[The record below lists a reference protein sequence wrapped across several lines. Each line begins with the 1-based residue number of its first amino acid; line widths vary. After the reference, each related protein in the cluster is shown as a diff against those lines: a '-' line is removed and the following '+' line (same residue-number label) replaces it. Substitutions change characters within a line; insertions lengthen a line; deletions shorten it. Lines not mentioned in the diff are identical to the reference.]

1 MIKPLT
7 RFAVAVV
14 ILAVFSLT
22 LLSSESNAGTRV
34 HVGVALGGVII
45 LGGGVYLMWDIGV
58 SERIAAREAEA
69 ERVARGVNDDDGS
82 KEATSVVAKPVVGT
96 GAEFDYAFVTPG
108 TDNLELTLPEDTQ
121 FYLPIVNVRF

>member
-22 LLSSESNAGTRV
+22 LLSSESDAGTRV

-69 ERVARGVNDDDGS
+69 ERVARGVNNDDGS
-82 KEATSVVAKPVVGT
+82 KEAMSVVTSPAAG
-96 GAEFDYAFVTPG
+96 FDAVSVTPG
-108 TDNLELTLPEDTQ
+108 TDNLEFTLPEDTQ